1 MKKFHISNEPGPLWT
16 VDIFQGRLSDG
27 PDRIELLE
35 GRLFASEEER
45 LSMLGALLEQ
55 VGADKAVQLG
65 DPDVWRRAVAKLP
78 A

>member
-16 VDIFQGRLSDG
+16 VDTFHDRLSDG

-45 LSMLGALLEQ
+45 LSMLRALLEQ
-55 VGADKAVQLG
+55 LGADKVVQLG
-65 DPDVWRRAVAKLP
+65 DPEVWRRAVAKLP